1 MIRFIVAV
9 DEKLGMAKNGRQPWH
24 LPTDEQYFL
33 QQTQK
38 YGGVVLMGRTTYD
51 VIGHPLKERRN
62 IVLSRSLKY
71 IEGVE
76 VEKDLQNALRVA
88 PDIWVIGGAG
98 IFAQSLQYA
107 DELYVTRIEADF
119 ECDQFFPEFED
130 QFDLTSKSTPHHENG
145 VTFTFC
151 AYGKKS

>member
-62 IVLSRSLKY
+62 IVLSRTVKN
-71 IEGVE
+71 IENVE
-76 VEKDLQNALRVA
+76 VETSLQKALHAA
-88 PDIWVIGGAG
+88 PDIWVIGGAH
-98 IFAQSLQYA
+98 IFVQALQFA

-119 ECDQFFPEFED
+119 ACDQFFPEFED
-130 QFDLTSKSTPHHENG
+130 QFELTSKSAPYHENG

-151 AYGKKS
+151 IYKKP

>member
-9 DEKLGMAKNGRQPWH
+9 DQNLGMAKNGRQPWH

-38 YGGVVLMGRTTYD
+38 YGGVVVMGRTTYEA
-51 VIGHPLKERRN
+51 IGHPLKERRN
-62 IVLSRSLKY
+62 IVLSRTERH

-76 VEKDLQNALRVA
+76 NATDLQQALRTA
-88 PDIWVIGGAG
+88 DDIWVIGGAA
-98 IFAQSLQYA
+98 IFAQTLQFA

-119 ECDQFFPEFED
+119 ECDQFFPKFE
-130 QFDLTSKSTPHHENG
+130 QNFDLASKSLPYHENG

-151 AYGKKS
+151 VYSRKS